1 MKGTKSKT
9 TTVNGSSQSWAS
21 CSLTL
26 EKHITAILPSILL
39 YCYLILFIPYQLPAS
54 SPSLTHSPPTNP
66 LFPSF
71 STVLPSLSIP
81 QVHHT
86 EPHCVSA
93 SNLSPCAATEPTLGD
108 HKALHRLFTHIHPQ
122 THTFPPFC
130 LPVFS
135 LISLSSITRV
145 FIPPSVPLSSD
156 HTSTAFGNCPPS
168 TFHPILI
175 EKSVFI
181 DKQSCSK
188 RLLRRPRFQSKAADL
203 EEE

>member
-86 EPHCVSA
+86 EPHCVSVLGREHA
-93 SNLSPCAATEPTLGD
+93 VQPLTMCCHWTHLRGPQSTAQPLHTHTPTNTHLSSFLSPCFLPHITL
-108 HKALHRLFTHIHPQ
+108 LHHPCF
-122 THTFPPFC
+122 H
-130 LPVFS
+130 
-135 LISLSSITRV
+135 
-145 FIPPSVPLSSD
+145 
-156 HTSTAFGNCPPS
+156 S
-168 TFHPILI
+168 TF
-175 EKSVFI
+175 
-181 DKQSCSK
+181 CSPFFRSHFHCFWK
-188 RLLRRPRFQSKAADL
+188 LPTINISPYFNWKKCVHR
-203 EEE
+203 